1 MQNNSNFQFQSYPN
15 TDNRRTEDKIRVI
28 PVWVVPNGRKVW
40 RRRGI
45 RVEVPDAVV
54 VAIVVNA
61 ERVFDGRNGV
71 GMR

>member
-1 MQNNSNFQFQSYPN
+1 M
-15 TDNRRTEDKIRVI
+15 
-28 PVWVVPNGRKVW
+28 
-40 RRRGI
+40 RRGAFLTEVVAG
-45 RVEVPDAVV
+45 VEVPDAVV